1 MHRYRLWWFAAPV
14 AALHVGAAVALG
26 VVALVTGDAVPL
38 TRLVA
43 YGTPLSTGPVPWW
56 PVVPLVLVA
65 VYQGWALWQILRGRV
80 RGPVPADGGAVRVLR
95 VTLYLG
101 AAFSVIELFPV
112 VLPWW
117 AELAGAAAQLALV
130 ALFFVVLRGESRA
143 MATVAL
149 VAGSLAVTSW
159 IARTAADALGARL
172 LGEIS
177 AMAGLGGLSWTLWM
191 ALTLLAQAR
200 DGRWARAT
208 VWTGAA
214 SLVVSFLIESLIFH
228 LSLPWHGETT
238 VLFIGLGRAAAPLT
252 AVWQAR
258 SAHDLGSPPGTT
270 ARTTTRATAG
280 PPLRS
285 RLAAV
290 AAIALPLP
298 PVVVAFWYDMPRWAA
313 GSWST
318 MFFGDGPD
326 LAELLLS
333 WVVDL
338 LVDMGGLPL
347 LVLVA
352 VLRRTPGL
360 LRATAWVLLV
370 AAVAGVVVALAGGSA
385 PGDFP
390 RRYADYSATEPGDV
404 PAGISPLW
412 FGAAYA
418 ASALLLMWLA
428 GGVGRS
434 WLWGVVTAAATAGLL
449 GFLPAADHSGGRV
462 TAAAGCAPPGGPR
475 GGGEQPEP
483 AQEAAFV
490 CQVRQWRVLKV
501 APDTP
506 DRFVV
511 DYGRRL
517 CDVYTREDPAELAR
531 VRRTDGVAVR
541 ELAYLLADI
550 CPSAA
555 AVVRA
560 ANERQEREFQEW
572 KAAERRKCAEAPRH
586 RPLIRPV
593 AVVVRREPTWTDYGD
608 LEAYEPDTAE
618 GDPGGDLPYEDDVLS
633 AGPGH
638 LVVHTHPDVTLCVTT
653 ETYRRRPPVEMRG
666 WDHVVEAGY
675 LSAGELVFQDP
686 LGGVPLPDLAVRGAG
701 HYRVRVHYAMR
712 GSLGRGDDVQRL
724 LIMAYPGR
732 GDDVVVHRKRA
743 TR

>member
-1 MHRYRLWWFAAPV
+1 MRRYRLWWFAAPV
-14 AALHVGAAVALG
+14 AALPVGAAVVLG
-26 VVALVTGDAVPL
+26 VVAVVTGDAVPL
-38 TRLVA
+38 VRLVA
-43 YGTPLSTGPVPWW
+43 YGTPLSMGPVRWW

-65 VYQGWALWQILRGRV
+65 VYQGWALWQILRGRL
-80 RGPVPADGGAVRVLR
+80 RGPVTRGGGAVRALR
-95 VTLYLG
+95 VMLYLG
-101 AAFSVIELFPV
+101 AAYSVIDLFLV

-130 ALFFVVLRGESRA
+130 VLFFVVLRGASRA

-149 VAGSLAVTSW
+149 VAGTLAVVSW
-159 IARTAADALGARL
+159 IARTAADALGVRL

-177 AMAGLGGLSWTLWM
+177 AVAGLGGLSWALWV

-208 VWTGAA
+208 VWTGGA
-214 SLVVSFLIESLIFH
+214 SLVVSFLIGSLAFR
-228 LSLPWHGETT
+228 LSLGWPGEMT
-238 VLFIGLGRAAAPLT
+238 VLAIGLVRVAAPLT
-252 AVWQAR
+252 VVWQAR
-258 SAHDLGSPPGTT
+258 SAHDLGSPPGTA
-270 ARTTTRATAG
+270 ARTVTRASAG

-285 RLAAV
+285 RIAAV
-290 AAIALPLP
+290 AAIALPLLP
-298 PVVVAFWYDMPRWAA
+298 AVVTFWYDMPRWAVS
-313 GSWST
+313 SWSAV
-318 MFFGDGPD
+318 FFGDGPD

-338 LVDMGGLPL
+338 LADMGGLPI

-360 LRATAWVLLV
+360 LRATAWVLLA
-370 AAVAGVVVALAGGSA
+370 AAVAGVVAVLAGGSV
-385 PGDFP
+385 PGAFP

-418 ASALLLMWLA
+418 ASAFLLIWLA
-428 GGVGRS
+428 GGLGRS
-434 WLWGVVTAAATAGLL
+434 RLWRVVMAAATAGLL
-449 GFLPAADHSGGRV
+449 GFLPAADHAGGRAS
-462 TAAAGCAPPGGPR
+462 TAAGCAPLADRQGE
-475 GGGEQPEP
+475 GEQPKP
-483 AQEAAFV
+483 AAEMAFV
-490 CQVRQWRVLKV
+490 CQVRQSRVLKV
-501 APDTP
+501 APETP

-517 CDVYTREDPAELAR
+517 CDVYTRDDPAELAR

-541 ELAYLLADI
+541 ELSYLLADI

-560 ANERQEREFQEW
+560 GNEREERVFQEW
-572 KAAERRKCAEAPRH
+572 EAAQRRKCAEAPRH
-586 RPLIRPV
+586 RPLITPV

-608 LEAYEPDTAE
+608 LEAYEPETVE
-618 GDPGGDLPYEDDVLS
+618 GDPGRDLPYEDDVLS

-638 LVVHTHPDVTLCVTT
+638 LVVHTHPDFTLCVTT
-653 ETYRRRPPVEMRG
+653 ETYRRRPPVETRG

-686 LGGVPLPDLAVRGAG
+686 LGGAPLPDLAVRGAG

-712 GSLGRGDDVQRL
+712 GFRGDGDDVQRL

>member
-1 MHRYRLWWFAAPV
+1 MRRYRLWWFAAPV
-14 AALHVGAAVALG
+14 AALHVSAAVVLG

-38 TRLVA
+38 VRLVA
-43 YGTPLSTGPVPWW
+43 YGTALSMGPVPWW
-56 PVVPLVLVA
+56 PVVPLILVA
-65 VYQGWALWQILRGRV
+65 AYQGWALWQILRGRV
-80 RGPVPADGGAVRVLR
+80 RGPVTAGGGAVRALR
-95 VTLYLG
+95 VTLYLA
-101 AAFSVIELFPV
+101 AAFSVLELFPV
-112 VLPWW
+112 ILPWW
-117 AELAGAAAQLALV
+117 AELAGAAVRLALV
-130 ALFFVVLRGESRA
+130 VLFFVVLRGASRV

-149 VAGSLAVTSW
+149 VAGTLAAVSG

-172 LGEIS
+172 LAEIS
-177 AMAGLGGLSWTLWM
+177 AVAGLGGLSWALWTV
-191 ALTLLAQAR
+191 LTLLAQAR

-214 SLVVSFLIESLIFH
+214 SLVVSFLIGSLIFH
-228 LSLPWHGETT
+228 LSLASNGEMT
-238 VLFIGLGRAAAPLT
+238 VLFIGLGRLADPLM

-258 SAHDLGSPPGTT
+258 SAHDLGSPPRTVAPT
-270 ARTTTRATAG
+270 MTLVSAR

-290 AAIALPLP
+290 AAIVLPLP
-298 PVVVAFWYDMPRWAA
+298 PVVVTFWYDMPRWMVS
-313 GSWST
+313 SWSM

-338 LVDMGGLPL
+338 LMDMGGLPL

-360 LRATAWVLLV
+360 LRATAWVLLA
-370 AAVAGVVVALAGGSA
+370 AAVAGVAAALAGGSA
-385 PGDFP
+385 PGAFP
-390 RRYADYSATEPGDV
+390 RRYADYSALEPGDV
-404 PAGISPLW
+404 PAGVSPLW
-412 FGAAYA
+412 FGVGYA

-434 WLWGVVTAAATAGLL
+434 RLWGVVTAAATAGLL
-449 GFLPAADHSGGRV
+449 GFLPAADHAGGRV
-462 TAAAGCAPPGGPR
+462 TAEANCAPLGGPR

-483 AQEAAFV
+483 APEAAFV
-490 CQVRQWRVLKV
+490 CQVRQSRVFKV
-501 APDTP
+501 APETP

-517 CDVYTREDPAELAR
+517 CDVYTRDDPAELAR

-541 ELAYLLADI
+541 EVSYLLADI
-550 CPSAA
+550 CPRAA

-572 KAAERRKCAEAPRH
+572 EAAERRKCAEAPRH

-593 AVVVRREPTWTDYGD
+593 AVVVRPEPAWTDYGD
-608 LEAYEPDTAE
+608 LEAYEPETAE

-638 LVVHTHPDVTLCVTT
+638 LVVHTHPDFTLCVTT
-653 ETYRRRPPVEMRG
+653 ETYRRRPPVETRG

-675 LSAGELVFQDP
+675 LSADELVFQDP
-686 LGGVPLPDLAVRGAG
+686 LGGPTLPDLAVRGAG

-712 GSLGRGDDVQRL
+712 GSHGGGDDVQRL

>member
-1 MHRYRLWWFAAPV
+1 MRRHRLWWFAAPA
-14 AALHVGAAVALG
+14 AALHVGAAVVLG
-26 VVALVTGDAVPL
+26 VVALATGDGVPL
-38 TRLVA
+38 VRLVA
-43 YGTPLSTGPVPWW
+43 YGIPLSMGPVPWW

-65 VYQGWALWQILRGRV
+65 AYQGWALWQILRGRV
-80 RGPVPADGGAVRVLR
+80 RGPVTAGGGAIRALR
-95 VTLYLG
+95 VMLYLG
-101 AAFSVIELFPV
+101 AAYSVLGLFPV

-117 AELAGAAAQLALV
+117 AELAGAAARLV
-130 ALFFVVLRGESRA
+130 LVVLFFLVLRGASRA

-149 VAGSLAVTSW
+149 VAGTLVVVSW
-159 IARTAADALGARL
+159 IARTAADALGVRL

-177 AMAGLGGLSWTLWM
+177 AVAGLGGLSWALWV

-214 SLVVSFLIESLIFH
+214 SLVVSFLIASLIFH
-228 LSLPWHGETT
+228 LSLAWYGEMS
-238 VLFIGLGRAAAPLT
+238 VLLIGLGRVADPLM

-258 SAHDLGSPPGTT
+258 SAHDLGSPPGTAAST
-270 ARTTTRATAG
+270 VTRGSAG

-290 AAIALPLP
+290 AAIVLPLP

-313 GSWST
+313 GSWTT
-318 MFFGDGPD
+318 MFFGYGPD
-326 LAELLLS
+326 LAELMLS

-360 LRATAWVLLV
+360 LRVAAWVLLAAAAAGV
-370 AAVAGVVVALAGGSA
+370 AAALAGGFA
-385 PGDFP
+385 PGAFL
-390 RRYADYSATEPGDV
+390 RRYADYSAMEPGDV
-404 PAGISPLW
+404 PAGVSPLW
-412 FGAAYA
+412 FGVAYA

-434 WLWGVVTAAATAGLL
+434 RLWGVVTAAATAGLL
-449 GFLPAADHSGGRV
+449 SFLPAADHAGGRV
-462 TAAAGCAPPGGPR
+462 TAADGCAPLGGSR

-483 AQEAAFV
+483 APEAAFV
-490 CQVRQWRVLKV
+490 CQVRQSRVLQV
-501 APDTP
+501 APEVP

-517 CDVYTREDPAELAR
+517 CDVYTRDDPAELAR

-541 ELAYLLADI
+541 DLSYLLADI

-555 AVVRA
+555 ATMRA
-560 ANERQEREFQEW
+560 ANERREREFQEW
-572 KAAERRKCAEAPRH
+572 EDAERRKCAEAPRH
-586 RPLIRPV
+586 RPLITPV
-593 AVVVRREPTWTDYGD
+593 AVVVRPEPTWTDYGD
-608 LEAYEPDTAE
+608 LEAYEPETAE

-653 ETYRRRPPVEMRG
+653 ETYRRRPPVESRG

-675 LSAGELVFQDP
+675 RSAGELVFQDP

-712 GSLGRGDDVQRL
+712 GSQGGEDDVQRL